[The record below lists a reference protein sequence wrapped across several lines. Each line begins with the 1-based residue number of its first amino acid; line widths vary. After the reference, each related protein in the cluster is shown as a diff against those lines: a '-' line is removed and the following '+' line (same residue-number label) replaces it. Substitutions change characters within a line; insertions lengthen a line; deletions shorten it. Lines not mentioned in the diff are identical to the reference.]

1 MKVTYSPTL
10 AQAAKVLA
18 KKPETLR
25 QKIEVLQ
32 EIMLNLP
39 QADVQYLHSFEP
51 KKYIR
56 TMIAPPHTVIVGA
69 EHKTPY
75 KIRIEKGSIA
85 VNIGDEIQ
93 TLSAP
98 LEFDAPAGIKRVGQV
113 LDEEL
118 VWVDIYNNP
127 DDCTDIAALEDKLYV
142 IPECGLMSNRVP
154 MQLKEVNDD
163 YQLFLT
169 QLNLNQAEMDK
180 IVTIEHDLMEMPEGY
195 ATEVKPSKIQ
205 GVGLFATKNFTKG
218 EIVCPS
224 RLNGKRTPGGRF
236 VNHSPKNNVV
246 PVKVGDDIYV
256 IAERDIYKTE
266 ELLLN
271 YRDMMFV
278 NFNIKL

>member
-1 MKVTYSPTL
+1 MNVTYSPTL
-10 AQAAKVLA
+10 FEAAKVLA
-18 KKPETLR
+18 RKPSTLR
-25 QKIEVLQ
+25 QKIEDLQ
-32 EIMLNLP
+32 EVMLNLP

-75 KIRIEKGSIA
+75 RIRIEKGTIA
-85 VNIGDEIQ
+85 VNIGDEIK

-98 LEFDAPAGIKRVGQV
+98 LEFDAPAGVKRVGTV
-113 LDEEL
+113 FDEEL
-118 VWVDIYNNP
+118 VWVDIYDNP
-127 DDCTDIAALEDKLYV
+127 DDCTDIAVLEDRLYV
-142 IPECGLMSNRVP
+142 VPECGLMSNRIP
-154 MQLKEVNDD
+154 LQLKEANDD
-163 YQLFLT
+163 YQFFLT
-169 QLNLNQAEMDK
+169 QLNLSQAEMDK
-180 IVTIEHDLMEMPEGY
+180 IVTIEHDLMEMPEEY

-205 GVGLFATKNFTKG
+205 GVGLFATKNFAKG
-218 EIVCPS
+218 ETVCPS

-256 IAERDIYKTE
+256 VADRDIYKTE

>member
-10 AQAAKVLA
+10 FEAAKVLA
-18 KKPETLR
+18 KKPPTLR
-25 QKIEVLQ
+25 EKIEVLQ
-32 EIMLNLP
+32 EVMLNLP

-85 VNIGDEIQ
+85 VNIGDEIRV
-93 TLSAP
+93 LSAP
-98 LEFDAPAGIKRVGQV
+98 LEFDAPAGVKRVGQV
-113 LDEEL
+113 YDEEL
-118 VWVDIYNNP
+118 VWVDIYDNP
-127 DDCTDIAALEDKLYV
+127 DDCTDIAVLEDRLYV
-142 IPECGLMSNRVP
+142 IPECGLMSNRIP

-169 QLNLNQAEMDK
+169 QLGLSQAEVDK
-180 IVTIEHDLMEMPEGY
+180 IVTIEHDLMEMPDGF
-195 ATEVKPSKIQ
+195 ATKVKPSKIQ

-218 EIVCPS
+218 EVVCPC
-224 RLNGKRTPGGRF
+224 RLNGMRTPGGRF
-236 VNHSPKNNVV
+236 INHSPKNNVV

-256 IAERDIYKTE
+256 VADRDIYKTE

>member
-10 AQAAKVLA
+10 FEAAKILA

-85 VNIGDEIQ
+85 VNVGDEIK

-98 LEFDAPAGIKRVGQV
+98 LEFDAPAGIKRVGTV
-113 LDEEL
+113 FDEEL
-118 VWVDIYNNP
+118 VWVDIYDNP
-127 DDCTDIAALEDKLYV
+127 DDCTDIAVLEDRLYV
-142 IPECGLMSNRVP
+142 VPECGLMSNRIP
-154 MQLKEVNDD
+154 LQLKEVNDD
-163 YQLFLT
+163 YKLFLT
-169 QLNLNQAEMDK
+169 QLNLSQTEIDS
-180 IVTIEHDLMEMPEGY
+180 IVTIEHDLTEMPEEY

-205 GVGLFATKNFTKG
+205 GVGLFATKNFIKG
-218 EIVCPS
+218 ETVCPS
-224 RLNGKRTPGGRF
+224 RLNGMQTPGGRF
-236 VNHSPKNNVV
+236 INHSPKNNVV
-246 PVKVGDDIYV
+246 PVKIGDDIYV
-256 IAERDIYKTE
+256 VADRDIYKTE